1 MAGDEGGGGI
11 RSDIRS
17 GVVFVF
23 IILLFL
29 IAVWFLT
36 GGPSRSG
43 SARNLF
49 LSGPFATS
57 SFISVPSINMNVG
70 VGSDGYGDSET
81 GNKGEQNYA
90 GGGTPTGISPGLSET
105 QSASLGLKNL
115 PTSPYAGKVRLS
127 AGGTYASNYKE
138 EYIVLRANP
147 SNIQRIAISGWKLQ
161 SAINK
166 KTAVIYQGVEV
177 YQPTFTQEGGAIVL
191 NPGDTAVIS
200 TGRSPVGVSFKEN
213 ICTGYLSQF
222 QEFYPRL
229 REDCPLPLNEAMD
242 SISNGQ
248 PASNTAC
255 LRYLQGMSRCRLTI
269 NPPMTLPDSCRSLIN
284 NTLTYSGC
292 VTRHQGDIDFK
303 KTEWRIFLG
312 YNEKLWSANREVLT
326 LLDSEGKLVDSI
338 VF

>member
-1 MAGDEGGGGI
+1 MADDEGGGGV

-36 GGPSRSG
+36 GGPTRSG
-43 SARNLF
+43 NARNLF

-70 VGSDGYGDSET
+70 VPSGEYQSGT
-81 GNKGEQNYA
+81 KGEQNYT
-90 GGGTPTGISPGLSET
+90 GPTPTGITPDLTST
-105 QSASLGLKNL
+105 QSASLGLQSL

-127 AGGTYASNYKE
+127 AGGGTYASSYKE
-138 EYIVLRANP
+138 EYVVVRANP
-147 SNIQRIAISGWKLQ
+147 NNLQRITISGWKLQ

-177 YQPTFTQEGGAIVL
+177 YQPAFTQTGGAIVL

-200 TGRSPVGVSFKEN
+200 TGRSPVGVSFREN
-213 ICTGYLSQF
+213 KCSGYLSQY

-229 REDCPLPLNEAMD
+229 NEDCPLPLDEALNYV
-242 SISNGQ
+242 SNGQ
-248 PASNTAC
+248 PISDSEC
-255 LRYLQGMSRCRLTI
+255 LRYLQGMPRCHLTI
-269 NPPMTLPDSCRSLIN
+269 NPPALLPDSCRSLIN
-284 NTLTYSGC
+284 NTLTYNGC
-292 VTRHQGDIDFK
+292 VSRHLGDADFK
-303 KTEWRIFLG
+303 RTEWRIFLS
-312 YNEKLWSANREVLT
+312 YSEKLWRTNREVLT

>member
-1 MAGDEGGGGI
+1 MADDEGGGV

-36 GGPSRSG
+36 GGPKRTG

-57 SFISVPSINMNVG
+57 SFISVPSINMDVG
-70 VGSDGYGDSET
+70 VGNDQT
-81 GNKGEQNYA
+81 GVKGEQNYSSGPA
-90 GGGTPTGISPGLSET
+90 PTGITSALSDT
-105 QSASLGLKNL
+105 QSASLGLQGL

-127 AGGTYASNYKE
+127 AGGGSYASSYKE
-138 EYIVLRANP
+138 EYVVLRANP
-147 SNIQRIAISGWKLQ
+147 NNLQRISISGWKLQ
-161 SAINK
+161 SAVNK
-166 KTAVIYQGVEV
+166 KTAVIYLGVEV
-177 YQPTFTQEGGAIVL
+177 YQPAFTEAGGAIVL

-200 TGRSPVGVSFKEN
+200 TGRSPVGVSFREN
-213 ICTGYLSQF
+213 KCSGYLSQY

-229 REDCPLPLNEAMD
+229 SEDCPLPLDEALNFV
-242 SISNGQ
+242 SNGQ
-248 PASNTAC
+248 PISDNEC
-255 LRYLQGMSRCRLTI
+255 LRYLQGMPRCHLTI
-269 NPPMTLPDSCRSLIN
+269 NPPALLPDSCRSLIN
-284 NTLTYSGC
+284 NTLTYGGC
-292 VTRHQGDIDFK
+292 VSRHLSDTDFK

-312 YNEKLWSANREVLT
+312 YNEKLWRTNREVLT